1 MSLTTVSTAASVK
14 RLMTMSDNDTD
25 DETNGTRTNTTD
37 TRFAATNDL
46 LSILLVSALIA
57 LLAHHTYAGA
67 EIPLWLATAFV
78 LAVLTAVVWAFG
90 AGAFAKAADAL
101 GDR

>member
-1 MSLTTVSTAASVK
+1 
-14 RLMTMSDNDTD
+14 MTDETDTNT
-25 DETNGTRTNTTD
+25 DETNRTTNTTD
-37 TRFAATNDL
+37 TRFSATNDL
-46 LSILLVSALIA
+46 LSILLVGALIG

-78 LAVLTAVVWAFG
+78 LAVITAVVWAFG
-90 AGAFAKAADAL
+90 AGAFQAAADAL

>member
-1 MSLTTVSTAASVK
+1 
-14 RLMTMSDNDTD
+14 MTDDTD
-25 DETNGTRTNTTD
+25 TNTDETNRTTTDSTD
-37 TRFAATNDL
+37 TRFSATNDL
-46 LSILLVSALIA
+46 LSIFLVSALIG

-78 LAVLTAVVWAFG
+78 LSLITAVVWAFG
-90 AGAFAKAADAL
+90 AGAFQAAADAL